1 MTFSAVK
8 AAKFVA
14 NIGFVLLFPGFL
26 LYHLSLAALGLPPFL
41 GGLYGFTSAVLVI
54 PLGLLSF
61 KLLRRL
67 LRSSPLYVTITV
79 MFFIYVLGW
88 TAIHFFIIDAF
99 YIETATIQAIESLVL
114 WLALF
119 FIGVYFDLNSSW
131 ISKIFW
137 AVFIY
142 LLVFLAYY
150 VIQSGNLMFYA
161 RQLYGVEYVVSY
173 QGFARSM
180 LVVSL
185 FLLARPLSSLVRFCL
200 IWGSMFIL
208 FVLGARSEFY
218 GFILL
223 LLVLLPTLSVHNW
236 KYGFLITVSV
246 IILAIILSS
255 NYEYLVH
262 GRQFAILNLQ
272 SDSSYQARKMLETIA
287 INQITKNPLI
297 GCFGGHIGEAGSA
310 GSYAHNL
317 LSSWVSF
324 GLMGFLFYIAV
335 SIVPA
340 IHSFIHFLK
349 KRDKDPLWMFS
360 FEINFVCFILILA
373 AKSVFWP
380 LPALGWGVYLQAQ
393 LQRKF
398 ARKCND
404 RRRHSALKG
413 NTINNTR
420 PSLDINP
427 SR

>member
-26 LYHLSLAALGLPPFL
+26 LYHLSLAALSLPPFL
-41 GGLYGFTSAVLVI
+41 GGMYGITSAVLVI

-119 FIGVYFDLNSSW
+119 FIGVYFDLNSPW

-161 RQLYGVEYVVSY
+161 RQLYGVEYVTTY

-185 FLLARPLSSLVRFCL
+185 FLLARPLSSLMRFCL
-200 IWGSMFIL
+200 ILGSMFIL
-208 FVLGARSEFY
+208 FVIGARSEFY

-223 LLVLLPTLSVHNW
+223 LFVLLPTLSVHNW
-236 KYGFLITVSV
+236 KYGLLITVSV

-262 GRQFAILNLQ
+262 SRQFAILNLQ

-297 GCFGGHIGEAGSA
+297 GCFGGHIAEAGGA
-310 GSYAHNL
+310 GYYAHNL

-324 GLMGFLFYIAV
+324 GLMGFLFYIAI

-349 KRDKDPLWMFS
+349 KGDKGPLWMFS

-393 LQRKF
+393 LQRKL

-413 NTINNTR
+413 NTINKTR
-420 PSLDINP
+420 PSLDTNP

>member
-1 MTFSAVK
+1 MTLSAVK
-8 AAKFVA
+8 AAKFIA

-26 LYHLSLAALGLPPFL
+26 LYHFSLAALGLPPFL
-41 GGLYGFTSAVLVI
+41 GGMYGITSAVLVV

-67 LRSSPLYVTITV
+67 LRSSPLYVAITV

-88 TAIHFFIIDAF
+88 TAIHFFIVDAF

-119 FIGVYFDLNSSW
+119 FVGVYFDLNSPW

-161 RQLYGVEYVVSY
+161 RQLYGVEYVATY

-185 FLLARPLSSLVRFCL
+185 FLLARPLSSLMRFCL
-200 IWGSMFIL
+200 MWGSMFIL

-236 KYGFLITVSV
+236 KYLFLIALCT
-246 IILAIILSS
+246 IILVIMISHNYDYLAHSRQLEIFNLHASTSYMSRRTLEAIAL
-255 NYEYLVH
+255 
-262 GRQFAILNLQ
+262 
-272 SDSSYQARKMLETIA
+272 D
-287 INQITKNPLI
+287 QITRSPLI
-297 GCFGGHIGEAGSA
+297 GYFGGHIAETGDV

-324 GLMGFLFYIAV
+324 GLMGFIFYIV
-335 SIVPA
+335 ISIVPA
-340 IHSFIHFLK
+340 IHSFIRLLK
-349 KRDKDPLWMFS
+349 MGDKDPLWMFS

-373 AKSVFWP
+373 AKSIFWP

-404 RRRHSALKG
+404 QRRRSALKG
-413 NTINNTR
+413 NAINKTR
-420 PSLDINP
+420 PTLDTNP